1 MNSLIIGLLFGLA
14 SALVTKNYRAF
25 SKKPILETTLLF
37 CFAYLSYVV
46 SEVVHASGIITL
58 LITGIIMAHY
68 SWYNLSEL
76 GKKSTYV
83 VFEFLGYAME
93 AFVFGYL
100 GLTFFSYASL
110 QWSPELFIVEL
121 AIILIGRAAGV
132 FGTML
137 LFSLCCGYK
146 SGLSI
151 K

>member
-1 MNSLIIGLLFGLA
+1 LLFGLA

-25 SKKPILETTLLF
+25 SKKPIIETTLLF

-58 LITGIIMAHY
+58 LVTGVVMAHY

-76 GKKSTYV
+76 GKKSTYI

-100 GLTFFSYASL
+100 GLTFFGYSNL
-110 QWSPELFIVEL
+110 TWSPGLFTLEL
-121 AIILIGRAAGV
+121 AIIVIGRGAGV
-132 FGTML
+132 FLTM
-137 LFSLCCGYK
+137 FVFNKCCGFN
-146 SGLSI
+146 SGLSL